1 MPKKEGEEG
10 DDKKKKKVA
19 KKAPVRK
26 KDELPPKPIKW
37 ADIPQRPPPGT
48 LELIRKARDD
58 AEQNVFPNN
67 IRAEQ
72 CNAGVAPC
80 LIKEVFFPPDAP
92 HDIATLIESAIVY

>member
-1 MPKKEGEEG
+1 MPKKEGEDEK
-10 DDKKKKKVA
+10 DNKKKKAA
-19 KKAPVRK
+19 KKAPQRK
-26 KDELPPKPIKW
+26 KDEPPPKPIKW
-37 ADIPQRPPPGT
+37 ADTPQRPPPGT
-48 LELIRKARDD
+48 LELIRKAQNE

-92 HDIATLIESAIVY
+92 HEIATLIESAIVY